1 MMWRMALIIFGNI
14 SGATKTENRTRPRTR
29 ALPNENDGAPEQ
41 LRTIRARQFLV
52 FSFSNGQSGSG
63 I

>member
-14 SGATKTENRTRPRTR
+14 SGATKTENRIRPRTR

-41 LRTIRARQFLV
+41 LRLYTLASKISTRLHH
-52 FSFSNGQSGSG
+52 NGLIS

>member
-41 LRTIRARQFLV
+41 LRNKGV
-52 FSFSNGQSGSG
+52 KNE
-63 I
+63 